1 MQENGAELPRDLRYD
16 DLTRAHPLVASLA
29 GYVLESALDPV
40 DEKPVASR
48 SGAAVSKE
56 VERVTRIF
64 LLRLRH
70 RLDTRKRDLI
80 VEETQ
85 AVAVMGS
92 GENAE
97 WISDQAEVEKLL
109 HFIPSSNLTGDAVR
123 SAVRRAL
130 DYAESNKARFEEFA
144 AERAKT
150 LLADHRRVRDASDD
164 RGSFGV
170 KPILPVDVMGVF
182 VLLPEED

>member
-1 MQENGAELPRDLRYD
+1 M
-16 DLTRAHPLVASLA
+16 
-29 GYVLESALDPV
+29 
-40 DEKPVASR
+40 
-48 SGAAVSKE
+48 
-56 VERVTRIF
+56 TRIY

-70 RLDTRKRDLI
+70 RLDVRKRNLI

-85 AVAVMGS
+85 AVTVTGA

-97 WISDQAEVEKLL
+97 WVYDPAEVERLL

-123 SAVRRAL
+123 NAVRRAI
-130 DYAESNKARFEEFA
+130 DYAEANRARFESFA

-170 KPILPVDVMGVF
+170 KPILPVDIMGVF

>member
-1 MQENGAELPRDLRYD
+1 MSSVRIR
-16 DLTRAHPLVASLA
+16 VAQS
-29 GYVLESALDPV
+29 DWW
-40 DEKPVASR
+40 ASR
-48 SGAAVSKE
+48 SVVS
-56 VERVTRIF
+56 VTRIF

-70 RLDTRKRDLI
+70 RLDIRKRDLI

-85 AVAVMGS
+85 AVAVTGA

-97 WISDQAEVEKLL
+97 WVYDPAEVERLL

-123 SAVRRAL
+123 NAIRRAL
-130 DYAESNKARFEEFA
+130 DYADANRARFEAFA

-170 KPILPVDVMGVF
+170 KPILPVDIMGVF
-182 VLLPEED
+182 VLLPE